1 MLILLLLLIAC
12 EGQLSSGDGG
22 VPSDTSPE
30 HQSWMDEI
38 NRLHEEMA
46 DLNEELASMKSEH
59 QSVGFFSYL
68 TDNIVD
74 PTVGTRVTFRGVYVN
89 TGGAYD
95 ATTGVF
101 TAPVSGTYG
110 LGFTAS
116 VKPET
121 SPHGI
126 HFVLMKN
133 GSHEM
138 HEFLDGHTQI
148 WLHCISDTVVHLN
161 EGDTVWMEIISVEG
175 SNTVAGRDGNSDRE
189 DYYNTTFMGFLIH
202 AD

>member
-1 MLILLLLLIAC
+1 
-12 EGQLSSGDGG
+12 
-22 VPSDTSPE
+22 
-30 HQSWMDEI
+30 
-38 NRLHEEMA
+38 
-46 DLNEELASMKSEH
+46 MKSKH
-59 QSVGFFSYL
+59 QSVAFFSYL
-68 TDNIVD
+68 NYNIVE
-74 PTVGTRVTFRGVYVN
+74 PPVGTHVAFRGVDVN

-101 TAPVSGTYG
+101 TAPVSGAYS

-138 HEFLDGHTQI
+138 HVFLDGQTQI
-148 WLHCISDTVVHLN
+148 WLQRNSNTVVHLN

-175 SNTVAGRDGNSDRE
+175 SNTIAGGDGNLDGE
-189 DYYNTTFMGFLIH
+189 NDYKTNFMGFLIH

>member
-1 MLILLLLLIAC
+1 
-12 EGQLSSGDGG
+12 
-22 VPSDTSPE
+22 
-30 HQSWMDEI
+30 
-38 NRLHEEMA
+38 
-46 DLNEELASMKSEH
+46 MKSKH
-59 QSVGFFSYL
+59 QSVAFFSYL
-68 TDNIVD
+68 NDNIVD
-74 PTVGTRVTFRGVYVN
+74 PPVGTNVAFRGVDVN

-101 TAPVSGTYG
+101 TAPVSGAYS

-138 HEFLDGHTQI
+138 HVFLDGQTQI
-148 WLHCISDTVVHLN
+148 WLQRNSNTVVHLN

-175 SNTVAGRDGNSDRE
+175 SNTIAGGDGNLDGE
-189 DYYNTTFMGFLIH
+189 NDYKTNFMGFLIH